1 MLIHLLSLALGLAFL
16 VLSADKFVDAAA
28 KLASWLKVPPLVI
41 GVLILGFGTSAP
53 EILVSILAA
62 LEEKSSLALGNAY
75 GSNIANI
82 GLVLGLSLL
91 ISPVVL
97 TKTQLKQDYLFLLL
111 ITLLTLGLLTQAS
124 LGLLPALLLLA
135 IFLGYVGATFL
146 QALKS
151 RDAQPPAPNQLT
163 SANKLSN
170 LAWLVASLAVLLASS
185 KLLVWAAIQLALGW
199 GINELTIGLTLI
211 AIGTSLPELAASIAA
226 VRKGEQEL
234 VIGNLLGSNIF
245 NTLAVVGIAG
255 VLHPI
260 NITSDILWRDGLVM
274 LGFTLTL
281 ALLAW
286 LNPKKIY
293 SLGLGLIF
301 LVSYSCYLFSL
312 F

>member
-1 MLIHLLSLALGLAFL
+1 MLIHLLSLALGLTFL
-16 VLSADKFVDAAA
+16 ILSADKFVDAAA

-53 EILVSILAA
+53 EILVSTLAA

-91 ISPVVL
+91 ISPLVL

-111 ITLLTLGLLTQAS
+111 ITLLTLGLLTQTS

-151 RDAQPPAPNQLT
+151 RDAQPPAPSQLT
-163 SANKLSN
+163 LANKLSY
-170 LAWLVASLAVLLASS
+170 LAWLIASLAVLLASS

-199 GINELTIGLTLI
+199 GINELTIGLTLV

-255 VLHPI
+255 VIHPI
-260 NITSDILWRDGLVM
+260 SLTSSILWKEGLVM
-274 LGFTLTL
+274 LGFTLAL

-286 LNPKKIY
+286 LSPKKIY
-293 SLGLGLIF
+293 SLGLGLI
-301 LVSYSCYLFSL
+301 LLMLYSCYLVSL